1 MSFQAESATVC
12 EIGKSALK
20 STVRQQLVTKVLDIQ
35 QHSNCAITVQ
45 CLPKSKNI
53 TDKLCVF
60 PNSRDE
66 LVQFA
71 GQPSITD

>member
-1 MSFQAESATVC
+1 MC

-20 STVRQQLVTKVLDIQ
+20 STVRQQLVTTVLDIPQ
-35 QHSNCAITVQ
+35 YFNCAITVQ
-45 CLPKSKNI
+45 CLPKSKNS

-60 PNSRDE
+60 PDSRDE

-71 GQPSITD
+71 GQYGGR